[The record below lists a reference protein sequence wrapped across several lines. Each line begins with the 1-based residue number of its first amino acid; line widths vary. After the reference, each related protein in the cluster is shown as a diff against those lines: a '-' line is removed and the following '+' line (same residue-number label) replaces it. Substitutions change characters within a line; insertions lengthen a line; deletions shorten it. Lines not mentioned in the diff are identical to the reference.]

1 MFKKADKKELRT
13 WMLGSVLMFIIAAL
27 VSVIQIGSLIK
38 NGFSVGALILSI
50 IFLLLA
56 VLFGMFIYKSIIAYK
71 TYDERASK
79 KEAEEKAELERREAE
94 LKLKHE
100 QEKNEMEEIRKR
112 EAEKQR
118 QNMEELEAKRKE
130 EEEQGE

>member
-13 WMLGSVLMFIIAAL
+13 WMLGSILMFIIAAL
-27 VSVIQIGSLIK
+27 VSVIQIGSLIQ

-50 IFLLLA
+50 VFVLLA
-56 VLFGMFIYKSIIAYK
+56 VLFAMFIYKSIIAYK

-79 KEAEEKAELERREAE
+79 KELEEKEEQKRIEAE

-100 QEKNEMEEIRKR
+100 QEKNEMEEIRIR

-130 EEEQGE
+130 EEQGE

>member
-13 WMLGSVLMFIIAAL
+13 WMLGSVLLFIIAAL

-38 NGFSVGALILSI
+38 NGFSVGTLILSI
-50 IFLLLA
+50 LFLLLA
-56 VLFGMFIYKSIIAYK
+56 ALFGMFIYKSIIVYK

-79 KEAEEKAELERREAE
+79 KEAEEKAEKERIEAE

-130 EEEQGE
+130 EEQGE

>member
-13 WMLGSVLMFIIAAL
+13 WMLASVLMFIIAAL
-27 VSVIQIGSLIK
+27 VSVIK

-50 IFLLLA
+50 VFLLLA